1 MRPAGSTRLRMAG
14 YGPSSP
20 EAQDSEVRPVAD
32 HAVDKLVVGMVDQ
45 VIETAP
51 EGSRVIRV
59 DAGLAADRPDPI
71 STRGLTSR

>member
-1 MRPAGSTRLRMAG
+1 MGPSGTMRLRMAR
-14 YGPSSP
+14 YGPASP

-32 HAVDKLVVGMVDQ
+32 HAVDKLVVGTVDQ

-71 STRGLTSR
+71 STSGLTSR